1 MENVSSLLDLCDLCE
16 INILY
21 TNSVYIVNERINTT
35 ATYREWGQSFAKK
48 KPNTHK
54 NKKI

>member
-35 ATYREWGQSFAKK
+35 ATYRE
-48 KPNTHK
+48 
-54 NKKI
+54 